1 MRLTLAAAALALC
14 AAGPSLAQQGNPG
27 RHFLEQWDADADG
40 RVTPEEVASKRAD
53 VFAMFDQ
60 DSNQVLSADEWA
72 LVEEHMALEL
82 GNGGQGHGMNMAAP
96 GKAVHEAMT
105 PDFNDADGNGEV
117 SLEEFEAAS
126 ARLFPMMDADGDGA
140 VTSADFLR

>member
-1 MRLTLAAAALALC
+1 MKLTLAAAALALC
-14 AAGPSLAQQGNPG
+14 ATAPSLAQQGNPG
-27 RHFLEQWDADADG
+27 QHFLEQWDADADG

-60 DSNQVLSADEWA
+60 GSNQVLSAAEWA
-72 LVEEHMALEL
+72 LAEEHMVLEI

-105 PDFNDADGNGEV
+105 PAFHDADGNGEV
-117 SLEEFEAAS
+117 TLEEFEAAS
-126 ARLFPMMDADGDGA
+126 ARLFPMLDADGDAA